1 LVQKGELAK
10 IMLETLRDLYRHQ
23 EWADAEHWTAI
34 ESCPPA
40 LSDEELHDRLTH
52 LHIVQRGFLKVFK
65 SEPINIK
72 EELGR
77 KPPLADLK
85 AIAQNYHK
93 DVIPFLAA
101 LADERLDEKV
111 VVPWFPGEFS
121 LPLREAALQAVL
133 HSLYHRGQNA
143 TRLKQLG
150 TKPPLTDYIVWV
162 FKGRP
167 VPVWP
172 D

>member
-1 LVQKGELAK
+1 
-10 IMLETLRDLYRHQ
+10 MLETLRDLYAHQ

-34 ESCPPA
+34 EACPTA
-40 LSDEELHDRLTH
+40 LTDEELRDRLTH

-65 SEPINIK
+65 AEPINIR
-72 EELGR
+72 EELGK

-85 AIAQNYHK
+85 ATARTYHQE
-93 DVIPFLAA
+93 VIPFLDA
-101 LADERLDEKV
+101 LAAERLDEKV

-121 LPLREAALQAVL
+121 LTLGEAALQAVT
-133 HSLYHRGQNA
+133 HSIYHRAQNA
-143 TRLKQLG
+143 TRIKQLG

-167 VPVWP
+167 APLWP